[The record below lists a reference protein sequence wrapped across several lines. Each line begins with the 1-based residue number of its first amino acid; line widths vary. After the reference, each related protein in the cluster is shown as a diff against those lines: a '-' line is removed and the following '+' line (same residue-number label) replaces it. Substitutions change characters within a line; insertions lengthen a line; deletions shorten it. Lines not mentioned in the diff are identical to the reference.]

1 MRLLLRHVGRIPQMV
16 KETHGESKTA
26 KEYLMLA
33 DLMEYK
39 FSREMDVEEEV
50 NQ

>member
-1 MRLLLRHVGRIPQMV
+1 MCPIA
-16 KETHGESKTA
+16 KTADRQSDGKNA

-39 FSREMDVEEEV
+39 FSEV
-50 NQ
+50 N